1 MLWKYYEKVSQHGRA
16 ARVLLDLAE
25 NSSGLKLV
33 ERLEYLSRAVID
45 AAAIL
50 SPTAA
55 DEQLHREVQE
65 KVEVAG
71 IQQLIQQQTRDNLL
85 DDRLFD
91 LNKLFQDYADPLD
104 LPEAKLAIVHC
115 AGQYDEG
122 AIEGFWQE
130 IIEKE
135 VELTKEMADE
145 AQLSALRNKILTMGR
160 RYSPSGR
167 FLPLVFV
174 TQFLEKVSCYMAWPQ
189 RGWVVQLLMD
199 IGVPFIQILE
209 SYDQIY
215 QSRDDFWDTFEQ
227 PLHLIEIQKVIFE
240 LFLEKPN
247 IVPSNERRLFVD
259 KCLQIL
265 ANSMVTLGAMSSN
278 TSELTT
284 IMHGLKQVQY
294 KLERWLQ

>member
-1 MLWKYYEKVSQHGRA
+1 
-16 ARVLLDLAE
+16 
-25 NSSGLKLV
+25 
-33 ERLEYLSRAVID
+33 
-45 AAAIL
+45 
-50 SPTAA
+50 
-55 DEQLHREVQE
+55 
-65 KVEVAG
+65 
-71 IQQLIQQQTRDNLL
+71 
-85 DDRLFD
+85 
-91 LNKLFQDYADPLD
+91 
-104 LPEAKLAIVHC
+104 
-115 AGQYDEG
+115 
-122 AIEGFWQE
+122 
-130 IIEKE
+130 
-135 VELTKEMADE
+135 MADE

-259 KCLQIL
+259 KCLQVDID
-265 ANSMVTLGAMSSN
+265 
-278 TSELTT
+278 LTQKRLYLT
-284 IMHGLKQVQY
+284 DFFTFCKNIIQIQK
-294 KLERWLQ
+294 KLENLCVFNIIKKIQC